1 MKIKTKN
8 VWDWFFLRKKCPI
21 NEIKWFCNQ
30 SNDIDGFLFSINE
43 NGGEVSSK
51 PRRPIDSNSFAGERK
66 NSKLCTGGGL
76 DLDRWPEVTGNVPQC
91 HILYKS
97 WSKYFL
103 TKNFYWLWKPVILHI
118 PDVKM
123 HVDYGPGIRLVE
135 KISKT
140 PQIGFL
146 FPILSFI
153 TLKPEMFPVT
163 SGHRPRSRPPPVHN
177 LEFFLS
183 PAKEFES
190 IGLLGFELTSP
201 PFSCIEKKP
210 VSVL

>member
-1 MKIKTKN
+1 MN
-8 VWDWFFLRKKCPI
+8 V
-21 NEIKWFCNQ
+21 
-30 SNDIDGFLFSINE
+30 
-43 NGGEVSSK
+43 
-51 PRRPIDSNSFAGERK
+51 NSFAGDRK
-66 NSKLCTGGGL
+66 RSKLWRGGGL
-76 DLDRWPEVTGNVPQC
+76 DLGRWPEVIGNVPQC

-97 WSKYFL
+97 RSKYFL
-103 TKNFYWLWKPVILHI
+103 TKIFYWLWKPVILHI

-201 PFSCIEKKP
+201 PFSCIERKNPSLRRSKRKSDLFFAP
-210 VSVL
+210 RLETIFSRPKSDPEFD